1 MRCLRHSRSCS
12 RRCTAPRGAVSF
24 GFFLPNQ
31 LSFFIVFSIIVSILT
46 NSLEHMDTTPRIGF
60 TIKTL
65 SHRIGRTLGQQLR
78 LEQEAASTAVRS
90 HILGYFAHHEVEAVL
105 QSELGN
111 HLLIRRSTMTN
122 ILDGMESEGLV
133 TREEYQQDKRQKL
146 VRLTEKAK
154 ALCSEHLKL
163 VNDFETSL
171 QSNLSDEELKQF
183 FAITKKLNQILDT
196 YT

>member
-1 MRCLRHSRSCS
+1 
-12 RRCTAPRGAVSF
+12 
-24 GFFLPNQ
+24 
-31 LSFFIVFSIIVSILT
+31 
-46 NSLEHMDTTPRIGF
+46 
-60 TIKTL
+60 
-65 SHRIGRTLGQQLR
+65 
-78 LEQEAASTAVRS
+78 
-90 HILGYFAHHEVEAVL
+90 
-105 QSELGN
+105 
-111 HLLIRRSTMTN
+111 MTN

-183 FAITKKLNQILDT
+183 FAITKKLNQILET